1 MSRQYFPMNVL
12 VAACIF
18 VLATLYSLSIV
29 QQANAYTVYSLAKWA
44 TVPNSSQRIPRYTE
58 SNLYIQY
65 AGNSGW
71 VPSLRDAIAQWNE
84 QSKYYNWFFWWRY
97 DTNNPQYVVTISYQN
112 CGADCLASTE
122 RFPGNPPDTLANAV
136 TSVAV
141 GNGQGYWDGVNP
153 PSFPANWYDLRS
165 LLRHEIG
172 HAEGDCHSGIS
183 GNLMYPTIPLYTI
196 KTIQSNDFA
205 GIRYLYYPQSNPNP
219 PELNYYYN

>member
-84 QSKYYNWFFWWRY
+84 QSRK
-97 DTNNPQYVVTISYQN
+97 V
-112 CGADCLASTE
+112 
-122 RFPGNPPDTLANAV
+122 
-136 TSVAV
+136 SVELDWHK
-141 GNGQGYWDGVNP
+141 NHLDILL
-153 PSFPANWYDLRS
+153 DLKR
-165 LLRHEIG
+165 
-172 HAEGDCHSGIS
+172 D
-183 GNLMYPTIPLYTI
+183 
-196 KTIQSNDFA
+196 
-205 GIRYLYYPQSNPNP
+205 
-219 PELNYYYN
+219 